1 MENILIYNKMRTI
14 PLPNAALP
22 NFYDRARRGDES
34 VVIVGESVM
43 RLDDRGKLARLE
55 QKLAAVRAME
65 ALPLVPLLVT
75 HFAQPEL
82 LELARKEG
90 IVVVQSFEWG

>member
-1 MENILIYNKMRTI
+1 
-14 PLPNAALP
+14 
-22 NFYDRARRGDES
+22 

-43 RLDDRGKLARLE
+43 RLDDGAKFGQLQRQLE
-55 QKLAAVRAME
+55 AVRAVE

-75 HFAQPEL
+75 HFAGPDL
-82 LELARKEG
+82 LEQARQQG